1 MCATLIII
9 NIAYCVIIVI
19 SSMLKFA
26 CVVRRCLKLASTE
39 RCGDDTMV
47 NCGMHEDIVDI
58 SLHS

>member
-26 CVVRRCLKLASTE
+26 CVVCRCLKQAFTE

-47 NCGMHEDIVDI
+47 KCGMHEDKVDM
-58 SLHS
+58 SLYS